1 MKKNTKNKRF
11 IGYLILI
18 MLVQAIRYFPF
29 KFGGWNQVQLSFSYE
44 YGFIQR
50 GFLGTLLNLTSKI
63 FHIPWGYMRYV
74 HAFLTM
80 GTFTLLI
87 LWIAYK
93 TLGMERLDA
102 EARRFLTGLALVFFM
117 GPGWSTNYSNFALM
131 ELWLPILSIL
141 GMYLL
146 LKGKMLWCI
155 PVIAV
160 VCELIHTGYVFLYF
174 NLIIMVFVYKILL
187 DNHVGTESADNRRF
201 VTQHSHTKMYVF
213 YGIVT
218 FVLTSVL
225 FLYMMFAATAREGI
239 TIEYVIER
247 TAEFMHKPIEEIE
260 TQRELIQGYL
270 FRDGGFSGIALDIKD
285 YWLLLIVMLVMFSPF
300 IYEVY
305 YYWKLV
311 VREAGKQGKFYAL
324 IPSGI
329 VTVIP
334 MYIMHCDYGR
344 WTYAVFFY
352 EFACIWLLNMTCD
365 RAVKTATS
373 KMMER
378 IDANRT
384 YYLVL
389 LFYAGI
395 SGAFA
400 QNLINPMVSMIES
413 YGWKVLEA
421 LGLA

>member
-1 MKKNTKNKRF
+1 MKKNTKNKNF
-11 IGYLILI
+11 MVCLFLV

-50 GFLGTLLNLTSKI
+50 GFLGTLLNLTSRI
-63 FHIPWGYMRYV
+63 FHIPWGYMRYI

-80 GTFTLLI
+80 GTFTLLM
-87 LWIAYK
+87 LWLVYRALREEEMDVAVK
-93 TLGMERLDA
+93 
-102 EARRFLTGLALVFFM
+102 RFLSGLALVFFM

-141 GMYLL
+141 GMYALV
-146 LKGKMLWCI
+146 KGKHMWCI

-174 NLIIMVFVYKILL
+174 NLILVVFYYKIFMEK
-187 DNHVGTESADNRRF
+187 GADIR
-201 VTQHSHTKMYVF
+201 HSDTKHSDTKKYIV

-218 FVLTSVL
+218 FVLTSIL

-239 TIEYVIER
+239 TIDYVIER

-270 FRDGGFSGIALDIKD
+270 FRDGGFSGIAFDIKD
-285 YWLLLIVMLVMFSPF
+285 YWLLLIVMLVLFSPF

-305 YYWKLV
+305 RYWKLV
-311 VREAGKQGKFYAL
+311 AKEAGKLGAGYAL
-324 IPSGI
+324 IPLGI
-329 VTVIP
+329 VTTIP

-344 WTYAVFFY
+344 WTYAAFFY
-352 EFACIWLLNMTCD
+352 EFACIWLLNVTGD
-365 RAVKTATS
+365 RTAAKAAS

-378 IDANRT
+378 IDANKT

-395 SGAFA
+395 TGAFA
-400 QNLINPMVSMIES
+400 QNLINPMVSMIEF
-413 YGWKVLEA
+413 YGWKVLGA
-421 LGLA
+421 LGIG

>member
-1 MKKNTKNKRF
+1 
-11 IGYLILI
+11 

-50 GFLGTLLNLTSKI
+50 GFLGTLLNLASAI

-74 HAFLTM
+74 HAFFTI
-80 GTFTLLI
+80 GTFTVLI
-87 LWIAYK
+87 LWIVHK
-93 TLGMERLDA
+93 SLGKDQMDA
-102 EARRFLTGLALVFFM
+102 AVRRFLEGLALVFFM

-141 GMYLL
+141 GIYFLIKEKQM
-146 LKGKMLWCI
+146 WCI

-174 NLIIMVFVYKILL
+174 NLILVVFYYKIWI
-187 DNHVGTESADNRRF
+187 EKSADRIPPQIKESQNPVRRRYI
-201 VTQHSHTKMYVF
+201 V
-213 YGIVT
+213 YGSVT
-218 FVLTSVL
+218 FVLTSIL

-239 TIEYVIER
+239 TMEYVIDR

-270 FRDGGFSGIALDIKD
+270 FRDGGFSGIAFDIKD
-285 YWLLLIVMLVMFSPF
+285 YWLLLIVMLVLFVPF

-305 YYWKLV
+305 RYWQLV
-311 VREAGKQGKFYAL
+311 VREAGKFGVRYAL
-324 IPSGI
+324 IPFGI
-329 VTVIP
+329 VTTIP

-344 WTYAVFFY
+344 WTYAAFFY
-352 EFACIWLLNMTCD
+352 EFACIWLLNMTGD
-365 RAVKTATS
+365 RAATGAAS

-378 IDANRT
+378 IDANKT

-395 SGAFA
+395 TGAFA

-413 YGWKVLEA
+413 YGWKVLGA
-421 LGLA
+421 LGLG

>member
-1 MKKNTKNKRF
+1 MKKNIRIKNYMICLF
-11 IGYLILI
+11 LI

-50 GFLGTLLNLTSKI
+50 GFLGTLLNLTSRI

-74 HAFLTM
+74 HALLTM
-80 GTFTLLI
+80 GTFTFLM
-87 LWIAYK
+87 LWIVYK
-93 TLGMERLDA
+93 TLVDQQMDA
-102 EARRFLTGLALVFFM
+102 AVKRFLAGLALVFFM

-141 GMYLL
+141 GIYALI
-146 LKGKMLWCI
+146 KGKQLWCI

-174 NLIIMVFVYKILL
+174 NLILVVFFYKIFIVKGAALG
-187 DNHVGTESADNRRF
+187 HTEKK
-201 VTQHSHTKMYVF
+201 HTETKKYIV

-225 FLYMMFAATAREGI
+225 FLYMMFAATARDGV

-270 FRDGGFSGIALDIKD
+270 FRDGGFSGIAFDIKD
-285 YWLLLIVMLVMFSPF
+285 YWLLLIVMLVLFSPF

-305 YYWKLV
+305 GYWKLV
-311 VREAGKQGKFYAL
+311 VKEAGKQGVFYLL
-324 IPSGI
+324 IPLGI
-329 VTVIP
+329 VTAIP

-352 EFACIWLLNMTCD
+352 EFACIWLLNMIGD
-365 RAVKTATS
+365 GAAEKATS

-384 YYLVL
+384 YYYVL

>member
-1 MKKNTKNKRF
+1 MKKNIRIKKYMICLF
-11 IGYLILI
+11 LI

-44 YGFIQR
+44 YGFIRR
-50 GFLGTLLNLTSKI
+50 GFLGTLLNLMSRTL
-63 FHIPWGYMRYV
+63 HIPWGYMRYV
-74 HAFLTM
+74 HALLTM
-80 GTFTLLI
+80 GTFTLLM
-87 LWIAYK
+87 LWIVYK
-93 TLGMERLDA
+93 TLGEEQMDA
-102 EARRFLTGLALVFFM
+102 AVKRFLAGLALVFFM

-141 GMYLL
+141 GIYALI
-146 LKGKMLWCI
+146 KGKQLWCI

-174 NLIIMVFVYKILL
+174 NLILVVFYYKIFIEKGSALE
-187 DNHVGTESADNRRF
+187 HTEKK
-201 VTQHSHTKMYVF
+201 HTETKKYIV

-218 FVLTSVL
+218 AVLTSVL
-225 FLYMMFAATAREGI
+225 FLYMMFAATAREGV

-247 TAEFMHKPIEEIE
+247 TAEFMRKPIEEIE

-270 FRDGGFSGIALDIKD
+270 FRDGGFSGIAFDIKD
-285 YWLLLIVMLVMFSPF
+285 YWLLLIVMLVLFSPF

-305 YYWKLV
+305 VYWKLV
-311 VREAGKQGKFYAL
+311 VKEAGKQGVFYLL
-324 IPSGI
+324 IPLGI
-329 VTVIP
+329 VTAIP

-352 EFACIWLLNMTCD
+352 EFACIWLLNMIGD
-365 RAVKTATS
+365 GAAEKATS

-384 YYLVL
+384 YYYVL

-421 LGLA
+421 LGIA